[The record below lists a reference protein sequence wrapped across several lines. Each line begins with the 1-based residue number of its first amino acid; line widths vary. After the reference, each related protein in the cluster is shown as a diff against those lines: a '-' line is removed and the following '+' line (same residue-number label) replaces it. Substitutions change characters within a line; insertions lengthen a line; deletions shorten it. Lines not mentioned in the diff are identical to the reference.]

1 MLIVGHLQLR
11 PVIQRLMTALEPPI
25 VREIL
30 QPAHGQPVDRKVKSA
45 VSLPK
50 MLGRLVALFRTARS
64 NAVHKL
70 HQIKH
75 GIARGDRPRNGL
87 RRGHRPTHIG
97 PPGKIGAKLTLRHH
111 VVGRTESEKALPL
124 PADILIVGSRHP
136 HGPKNTA
143 CSGSVGGSPV
153 LSFFQTSQNLSES
166 PVPCIRLCF
175 LGKRRRRRIRR
186 SAKMRPLTE
195 NGLIP
200 AGFERNGSV
209 ALHCAAALGGRF
221 AIEFQEVPI

>member
-1 MLIVGHLQLR
+1 MILRQLLTN
-11 PVIQRLMTALEPPI
+11 QPPK

-30 QPAHGQPVDRKVKSA
+30 QPAHGQSVDRKVKST

-50 MLGRLVALFRTARS
+50 ILGSLVALFRTARS

-75 GIARGDRPRNGL
+75 GIARGDWPRNGL

-111 VVGRTESEKALPL
+111 VVSRTESEKALPL

-143 CSGSVGGSPV
+143 CSGSIGGSPL

-166 PVPCIRLCF
+166 PVPYIRLCF

-186 SAKMRPLTE
+186 SAKMRPLTA
-195 NGLIP
+195 NSLIP